1 MTPRRVSQRAQ
12 TGPPA
17 RSTDNVATHNA
28 VAFLDGGGEMG
39 ARMRA
44 YDWTTTPLGPPHTWT
59 QSLRTVVRIM
69 LDSRYAMWMLWGP
82 DLTFFCNDAY
92 LPTVGIKRDWVLGAR
107 SDKVWAEIWPDIGPR
122 IEHVRNTGEATWDEG
137 LLLFLERSGYPEE
150 TYHTFSYSP
159 VYDDDATVAGMLC
172 VVTEDTE
179 RQLSE
184 RRIAL
189 LGAIGTDMASIKSEA
204 EVFAV
209 LDRHIGL
216 GVADLPCTLTY
227 VQGERESLAR
237 RVAHT
242 GFGASPA
249 IAAMPVDTELRWPIA
264 RVLETATEFVV
275 DDVEAQT
282 PPLPAGPWREPP
294 RAALLLPIQ
303 QQGQARPAGVFVA
316 FLNRYRPLDDA
327 YRRFLDLLVAQIA
340 SGLANARSYAEERR
354 RTEALAELDRAKTAF
369 FSNVSHEFR
378 TPLTLMMGPL
388 EELLRDGGE
397 HLADDLRASLAVV
410 HRNCLRLLK
419 LVNSLLDF
427 SRLEAGRLQA
437 RYEKVDIGAM
447 TAELAGVFRP
457 AVERAGLTLRVE
469 CETVRGDV
477 YVDASMLEKIVFN
490 LLSNAFKHTLAGEIR
505 VRVAAGREHAVLT
518 VADTGVG
525 IPPEALGQVFDRFY
539 RVPNARSRTYE
550 GSGIGLALVQELVK
564 LHGGTIGV
572 TSIVDE
578 GTAFTVSLPYGN
590 AHLPAH
596 HLERDGDAKPLGTQ
610 SSTGYVDE
618 ALGWLP
624 PSPPGEIPGS
634 DVRAGAPLS
643 DTVLVVDD
651 NADMREYLRKLLSPR
666 FNVVTAIDGAEAL
679 AAIDARLPDLVLTD
693 VMMPKLDGFA
703 LLKALRGNDRTRD
716 IPVVLLS
723 ARAGEESRIEGI
735 DAGAD
740 DYVVKPF
747 SVRELHARV
756 SSNLAMARAR
766 RNFSHAARE
775 NEARRSFLLTL
786 SDALRAMSSTAAVS
800 QCAVDHIGR
809 QLGATAAGYGEIDA
823 DATTLHV
830 TSQWHADGSATPPAA
845 PIDLDRFGLAV
856 TTPDGAPIV
865 IDDTRRHDHAR
876 AWVDAGV
883 GAIIAVSQVTD
894 GRTVAMLWVSV
905 PGSRAWSAEEVAL
918 LRESAVR
925 VWTEL
930 SRARAEN
937 ALRESEERFRAMAD
951 SSPLLV
957 WVIDPTGRVNFVN
970 RAYCEFFGIPP
981 DTIEHGGWT
990 PLLHP
995 DDASGY
1001 IAEVKAALAEQR
1013 SFSAMARVRR
1023 NDGEWRWIQS
1033 FGAPRFAADGRFL
1046 GAVGSS
1052 PDITELIDASD
1063 TLREADRRKDEF
1075 LATLAHELR
1084 NPLAPIRQAA
1094 RLSRSPNAT
1103 EAQRRWSQDVIERQ
1117 VQQMALLLDD
1127 LLDVSRITRGK
1138 LELRMQ
1144 RVQLASVVEAALE
1157 TTRPLLDERRQRLTT
1172 SLPAEPVWLNAD
1184 PLRVAQI
1191 LANLLTNAAKYS
1203 EPGGRVDL
1211 SARVHDDRLSISVKD
1226 TGIGIESELL
1236 SRVFEMFSQVK
1247 SSLDRAEGGL
1257 GIGLAL
1263 VKGLVEL
1270 HDGTVEAKSDGL
1282 GKGAE
1287 FVVALP
1293 LPARGQQPAEI
1304 AGGLARNET
1313 PARTARILVADD
1325 NRDAAA
1331 SLATLLQLDGHEI
1344 TVANDGRVAL
1354 AAAEAFRPH
1363 VALLDIGMP
1372 KLNGYEVARHIRAEP
1387 WGKAVILVAMT
1398 GWGQAED
1405 KRRAFE
1411 AGFDHHFTKPL
1422 DLEVLDAFLADALAE
1437 PRTVRP

>member
-189 LGAIGTDMASIKSEA
+189 LGAVGTDMASIKSEA

-242 GFGASPA
+242 GFGVSA
-249 IAAMPVDTELRWPIA
+249 IAAMPVDSELRWPIA

-397 HLADDLRASLAVV
+397 HLADDLRASLTVV

-477 YVDASMLEKIVFN
+477 YVDASMWEKIVFN

-525 IPPEALGQVFDRFY
+525 IRPKRSARCSIGSTACRTHVREPTKAPASALHSC
-539 RVPNARSRTYE
+539 RSSSSCTAER
-550 GSGIGLALVQELVK
+550 S
-564 LHGGTIGV
+564 
-572 TSIVDE
+572 TS
-578 GTAFTVSLPYGN
+578 
-590 AHLPAH
+590 PA
-596 HLERDGDAKPLGTQ
+596 
-610 SSTGYVDE
+610 SSTR
-618 ALGWLP
+618 ARR
-624 PSPPGEIPGS
+624 SPCRCRTGTPTCPRTISSETATRNRW
-634 DVRAGAPLS
+634 VRSPRRDTSTKRSAGCHRRRRAKFPDRTMPADAPLS
-643 DTVLVVDD
+643 DTVLSSTTTPTCA
-651 NADMREYLRKLLSPR
+651 NTCESCCPR
-666 FNVVTAIDGAEAL
+666 GSTSSQPSMV
-679 AAIDARLPDLVLTD
+679 
-693 VMMPKLDGFA
+693 PK
-703 LLKALRGNDRTRD
+703 R
-716 IPVVLLS
+716 S
-723 ARAGEESRIEGI
+723 
-735 DAGAD
+735 
-740 DYVVKPF
+740 
-747 SVRELHARV
+747 
-756 SSNLAMARAR
+756 
-766 RNFSHAARE
+766 
-775 NEARRSFLLTL
+775 RRSMPGC
-786 SDALRAMSSTAAVS
+786 R
-800 QCAVDHIGR
+800 
-809 QLGATAAGYGEIDA
+809 
-823 DATTLHV
+823 
-830 TSQWHADGSATPPAA
+830 TS
-845 PIDLDRFGLAV
+845 
-856 TTPDGAPIV
+856 
-865 IDDTRRHDHAR
+865 
-876 AWVDAGV
+876 
-883 GAIIAVSQVTD
+883 
-894 GRTVAMLWVSV
+894 
-905 PGSRAWSAEEVAL
+905 
-918 LRESAVR
+918 
-925 VWTEL
+925 
-930 SRARAEN
+930 
-937 ALRESEERFRAMAD
+937 
-951 SSPLLV
+951 
-957 WVIDPTGRVNFVN
+957 
-970 RAYCEFFGIPP
+970 C
-981 DTIEHGGWT
+981 
-990 PLLHP
+990 
-995 DDASGY
+995 
-1001 IAEVKAALAEQR
+1001 
-1013 SFSAMARVRR
+1013 
-1023 NDGEWRWIQS
+1023 
-1033 FGAPRFAADGRFL
+1033 
-1046 GAVGSS
+1046 
-1052 PDITELIDASD
+1052 
-1063 TLREADRRKDEF
+1063 
-1075 LATLAHELR
+1075 
-1084 NPLAPIRQAA
+1084 
-1094 RLSRSPNAT
+1094 
-1103 EAQRRWSQDVIERQ
+1103 
-1117 VQQMALLLDD
+1117 
-1127 LLDVSRITRGK
+1127 
-1138 LELRMQ
+1138 
-1144 RVQLASVVEAALE
+1144 
-1157 TTRPLLDERRQRLTT
+1157 
-1172 SLPAEPVWLNAD
+1172 
-1184 PLRVAQI
+1184 
-1191 LANLLTNAAKYS
+1191 
-1203 EPGGRVDL
+1203 
-1211 SARVHDDRLSISVKD
+1211 
-1226 TGIGIESELL
+1226 
-1236 SRVFEMFSQVK
+1236 
-1247 SSLDRAEGGL
+1247 
-1257 GIGLAL
+1257 
-1263 VKGLVEL
+1263 
-1270 HDGTVEAKSDGL
+1270 
-1282 GKGAE
+1282 
-1287 FVVALP
+1287 
-1293 LPARGQQPAEI
+1293 
-1304 AGGLARNET
+1304 
-1313 PARTARILVADD
+1313 
-1325 NRDAAA
+1325 
-1331 SLATLLQLDGHEI
+1331 
-1344 TVANDGRVAL
+1344 
-1354 AAAEAFRPH
+1354 
-1363 VALLDIGMP
+1363 
-1372 KLNGYEVARHIRAEP
+1372 
-1387 WGKAVILVAMT
+1387 
-1398 GWGQAED
+1398 
-1405 KRRAFE
+1405 
-1411 AGFDHHFTKPL
+1411 
-1422 DLEVLDAFLADALAE
+1422 
-1437 PRTVRP
+1437 